1 MAGIGFELRK
11 MIKKEDLLS
20 LFKAYGYSAVISSG
34 PWIISIISIIV
45 SGYISYPYVEN
56 KKDVIAFQVSVTYL
70 LALSLIYTGLFQLY
84 FSRYISD
91 RLFEKNYSAVLPNI
105 IGMLFFTI
113 LFGFL
118 VIMPAF
124 VLFRE
129 AGSFYTIIF
138 VFTFLVLSGIWVLN
152 VVLTSLKH
160 YKFIVFAFL
169 SSYLFTVVSVV
180 ILSKLGT
187 GLDGLLLS
195 FFGGQILLFFQLL
208 GLILYNFPSDRF
220 VSFDFIGKRKI
231 YFSLILTGFFY
242 NLGIWIDKFIFWF
255 HPSTGENVFSVLRNS
270 ILYDLPIFLAYLA
283 IVPGMAVFLLRL
295 ETEFSEKYDSYYR
308 AVREGAT
315 LESIMKKHSDMVGT
329 ARISLFEVFRIQSIV
344 ILVIFLVS
352 ELIFAFFKFPTFY
365 IPLFRIDLIGTG
377 LQLFFMS
384 ILAIILYLD
393 KKKDA
398 LVLSV
403 LFVLLNG
410 FLSYLTINM
419 GILFFGYGFAVSLL
433 IVSVAGLLMLK
444 KDFERLNYETFML
457 Q

>member
-11 MIKKEDLLS
+11 IIKKEDLLS
-20 LFKAYGYSAVISSG
+20 ILKAYGYSAVISSG

-56 KKDVIAFQVSVTYL
+56 KNDVIAFQVSVTYL
-70 LALSLIYTGLFQLY
+70 LALSLIYTGFFQLY

-91 RLFEKNYSAVLPNI
+91 RLFEKNHTAILPNI
-105 IGMLFFTI
+105 IGMLMITIVLGFF
-113 LFGFL
+113 

-124 VLFRE
+124 VLYRE
-129 AGSFYTIIF
+129 VGSFYTIIF
-138 VFTFLVLSGIWVLN
+138 VFTFLVLSGIWILN

-169 SSYLFTVVSVV
+169 SSYLFTIVSVV
-180 ILSKLGT
+180 FLSKMGT
-187 GLDGLLLS
+187 GLGGLLLS

-208 GLILYNFPSDRF
+208 GLILYSFPSNRF
-220 VSFDFIGKRKI
+220 VSFDFLSKRRV

-315 LESIMKKHSDMVGT
+315 LESILKKHSDMIQT
-329 ARISLFEVFRIQSIV
+329 ARVSLFEVFRIQSIV
-344 ILVIFLVS
+344 ILVVFLAS
-352 ELIFAFFKFPTFY
+352 ELIFSIFKFPTFY
-365 IPLFRIDLIGTG
+365 IPLFRIDLVGTG

-384 ILAIILYLD
+384 ILAVTFYLD
-393 KKKDA
+393 KRKNA
-398 LVLSV
+398 LLLSF
-403 LFVLLNG
+403 LFVILNG
-410 FLSYLTINM
+410 SLSYLSINM
-419 GILFFGYGFAVSLL
+419 GILFYGYGFAVSLL
-433 IVSVAGLLMLK
+433 IVCVAALLMLR